1 MKFNRFPPSKLR
13 RAGRPTGRGAFAR
26 RGVAFATLLLP
37 ALFLLIPEHAAF
49 ARQQHTL
56 PLVRS
61 ADAPQQGFVRI
72 INRSGRAGTV
82 HIHGIDDSGRR
93 AGPLTLDLGAEAT
106 AHFNSRDLEQ
116 GNSAKGLSGRSL
128 GDGEGDWR
136 LELTSELDIVPL
148 AYLRTSDGFLTSM
161 HDVVRAEYVRGDN
174 PGVSDRMVH
183 RVRFFNPGSNRDKV
197 SWLRVINTAGIKNT
211 VTITGVDDDGKPGE
225 SEVRITLPA
234 YRAGRVTA
242 EELEKGVASSTT
254 IERLEG
260 RLGDGTGKWQ
270 LTVSGE
276 QPPHRVGE
284 RPIQVM
290 SLLWSGKN
298 LTNLSAVG
306 DGNDSNRGGDGT
318 DWIWGGAGDDVLDPG
333 DNSYYDSVFGSLGN
347 DTIVYTESGS
357 SAFQWLGYFGLGTG
371 IRATIDGKTNAGTID
386 KGTSGTDTIVD
397 VRNPLNANR
406 FGLGGTPFDDR
417 FDLTLADGQ
426 WMDVR
431 GEAGND
437 TFHIRSGRVK
447 VNYRHTPIGVDV
459 DLGSGR
465 ANEDGYGGTDT
476 FIGQVHE
483 VEGGPVGDTLRG
495 SNGNDRLRG
504 GAGNDTLRGGD
515 GGDRLYGDAGNDTLW
530 GGDDGEKDR
539 LDGGPGDDVL
549 HPGDSDWQVGGS
561 DSVNGSTGNDRIV
574 YTESTGP
581 RAGQNLIYAYSDL
594 GTTGITMT
602 IDGLANRGTVDKGP
616 HGTDTI
622 VDVAKPLDIGGLAVE
637 GTRSDDVFRLT
648 LGEGQWMQA
657 SGGAGDDTFDIRA
670 SFIRLTYT
678 WPRTLN
684 GIDIDL
690 GARRANDDGFGDV
703 DTFRGIV
710 WEVRGTDL
718 SDVIRGSDN
727 DESFI
732 GRRGNDVIDGRGGWD
747 RLRFDRSGVGDV
759 KVDLQAGTATGTWGD
774 RPESYTVDHL
784 DSKEERLI
792 GSFFRYRISNI
803 EHVRGG
809 DGDDILR
816 GSAERDKLEGKDG
829 DDVIEGRAGDDD
841 LRGGRGADDFIFGA
855 GHGKDY
861 IGDFE
866 DGVDV
871 IVISGLG
878 ITKSDVLSSSGPWSE
893 GVGTWIDLRHFGGG
907 QIDLGGFDH
916 GNLDESDLW
925 L

>member
-1 MKFNRFPPSKLR
+1 MKINNLPPPPSNLGQ
-13 RAGRPTGRGAFAR
+13 AGSSAGRGAVAG

-37 ALFLLIPEHAAF
+37 ALFLLIPEHAAS
-49 ARQQHTL
+49 APRQHTL
-56 PLVRS
+56 PLVIPAGS
-61 ADAPQQGFVRI
+61 SLGETFLRI
-72 INRSGRAGTV
+72 INRSDRAGTV
-82 HIHGIDDSGRR
+82 SIHGIDDEGQR
-93 AGPLTLDLGAEAT
+93 AGPLTLDLGADT
-106 AHFNSRDLEQ
+106 TVHLTSGDLER
-116 GNSAKGLSGRSL
+116 GNTTKRLAGSL
-128 GDGEGDWR
+128 GDGKGDWR
-136 LELTSELDIVPL
+136 LELTSELDIIPL
-148 AYLRTSDGFLTSM
+148 AYIRTPDKFLTSM
-161 HDVVRAEYVRGDN
+161 HDVVRAEYVRSDD
-174 PGVSDRMVH
+174 PGVNDRMVH

-197 SWLRVINTAGIKNT
+197 SRLRVINTAGIDNT
-211 VTITGVDDDGKPGE
+211 VTITGVDDRGNPGE
-225 SEVRITLPA
+225 SEVRISLPA
-234 YRAGRVTA
+234 YGARTITA
-242 EELEKGVASSTT
+242 QELEEGAASIPT
-254 IERLEG
+254 IRPQEG
-260 RLGDGTGKWQ
+260 RLGDGAGKWQ

-276 QPPHRVGE
+276 R

-290 SLLWSGKN
+290 SLLWSRQTGN
-298 LTNLSAVG
+298 LANLSAVG

-333 DNSYYDSVFGSLGN
+333 DNSYYDSVFGSAGN
-347 DTIVYTESGS
+347 DRIVYTDSGS
-357 SAFQWLGYFGLGTG
+357 SAFQWLGYFGLETA
-371 IRATIDGKTNAGTID
+371 IRATVNGKTNAGTID

-406 FGLGGTPFDDR
+406 FGLGGTDFDDR

-426 WMDVR
+426 WMEAR
-431 GEAGND
+431 GKAGND
-437 TFHIRSGRVK
+437 TFHIRSGRVR
-447 VNYRHTPIGVDV
+447 VDYRYAPASVDV
-459 DLGSGR
+459 DL
-465 ANEDGYGGTDT
+465 ALKQVKKDGYGGVDT
-476 FIGQVHE
+476 IIGTVYELQ
-483 VEGGPVGDTLRG
+483 GGPGDDTLRG
-495 SNGNDRLRG
+495 SAGDDRLRG
-504 GAGNDTLRGGD
+504 GPGNDTLRGGD

-539 LDGGPGDDVL
+539 LDGGPGDDLL

-561 DSVNGSTGNDRIV
+561 DEVKGSTGNDRIV

-581 RAGQNLIYAYSDL
+581 RAGQDLSYAYSDL

-622 VDVAKPLDIGGLAVE
+622 VDVAKVLDIGGLAVS
-637 GTRSDDVFRLT
+637 GTRSDDVFHLT

-670 SFIRLTYT
+670 RFIRLSYT

-703 DTFRGIV
+703 DTFRGTV

-718 SDVIRGSDN
+718 SDVIRGSGN

-816 GSAERDKLEGKDG
+816 GSAESDKLEGKDG